1 MKDYEK
7 AINNCTP
14 YLQVARSMSRGTL
27 KALLMQADREI
38 IYSIQTVMAIGRAH
52 YYLGDHTPAA
62 DPVSY
67 FEDWRNE
74 VPVFKSIN
82 REAEVDYIVNNPEL
96 RCFVSCGMQIMTIF

>member
-7 AINNCTP
+7 AIINATP

-38 IYSIQTVMAIGRAH
+38 IYSIQTVMAIGKTH
-52 YYLGDHTPAA
+52 YFLGDTTPAP
-62 DPVSY
+62 DPVNY
-67 FEDWRNE
+67 FEDWRSE

-82 REAEVDYIVNNPEL
+82 REAEVDYIVNNPDM
-96 RCFVSCGMQIMTIF
+96 RRFVSCGMQIMTIL

>member
-7 AINNCTP
+7 AIINATP

-38 IYSIQTVMAIGRAH
+38 IYSIQTVMAIGKAH
-52 YYLGDHTPAA
+52 YYLGDTTPAP
-62 DPVSY
+62 DPVNY
-67 FEDWRNE
+67 FEDWRSE

-82 REAEVDYIVNNPEL
+82 REAEVDYIVNNPDM
-96 RCFVSCGMQIMTIF
+96 RCFVSCGMQIMTIL